1 LAFFV
6 FHADTDCRRTTENE
20 LEGTMS
26 GGVGMETREEGTS
39 EAAGHRSR
47 SAAAAEGYSFEGSAM
62 RRGGFL

>member
-1 LAFFV
+1 
-6 FHADTDCRRTTENE
+6 
-20 LEGTMS
+20 MS